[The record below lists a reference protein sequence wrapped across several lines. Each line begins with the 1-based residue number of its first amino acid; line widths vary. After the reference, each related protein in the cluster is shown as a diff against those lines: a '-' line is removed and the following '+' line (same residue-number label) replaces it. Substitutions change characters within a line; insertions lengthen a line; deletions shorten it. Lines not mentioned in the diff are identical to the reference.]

1 MAKRKIRVNELL
13 KREISDLLHTRYR
26 SDAVYTTITGVD
38 VSPDLRTGIVLYSVL
53 GDENRKIEA
62 RQFLAR
68 IQDEIARELPR
79 RVILKYFPKLT
90 YKYDDSL
97 EQGHRV
103 IELLDELNEKTESI
117 E

>member
-1 MAKRKIRVNELL
+1 MFPLICALGLYYIRCSATKTV
-13 KREISDLLHTRYR
+13 KS
-26 SDAVYTTITGVD
+26 
-38 VSPDLRTGIVLYSVL
+38 
-53 GDENRKIEA
+53 EA
-62 RQFLAR
+62 RQFLGR